1 MRDVTYDM
9 AKKQDRPYLQAI
21 FETCFPEDAAEL
33 ALMLEEWERMEL
45 PLPVGRIEG
54 VPRAMLLALPIT
66 VRLGLKEYAGRY
78 LYGVATHPDCRRQ
91 GLAAELL
98 EYTHRWM
105 RESKEQFSILLP
117 DSDKNRRFYE
127 KCGYRT
133 CGRRAWLP
141 CTDTAAAELPL
152 HKATPEAYATLRRT
166 LCGDAMLWGR
176 EGIRLQEKWLQ
187 LYGGALWLLGE
198 PEEPWGCAATST
210 EEDGSTHV
218 RELLCPEHLRGAA
231 LHALCRRLGAEK
243 LNCPVMP
250 DAAKRLGIV
259 TAPGAM
265 LFETGTE
272 KMWQGEEIYCALTM
286 E

>member
-1 MRDVTYDM
+1 MRDVTYGM
-9 AKKQDRPYLQAI
+9 ANKQDRPYLQAI
-21 FETCFPEDAAEL
+21 FEACFPGAEAEL
-33 ALMLEEWERMEL
+33 TLMLDEWEKMGFS
-45 PLPVGRIEG
+45 LPVGRIEG
-54 VPRAMLLALPIT
+54 VPKGMLLALPVT
-66 VRLGLKEYAGRY
+66 VRLERKEYAGRY

-91 GLAAELL
+91 GLATGLL
-98 EYTHRWM
+98 GYTHRWM
-105 RESKEQFSILLP
+105 KEKKEQFSILLP
-117 DSDKNRRFYE
+117 DSDKNHCFYE

-133 CGRRAWLP
+133 CGGWAWLLY
-141 CTDTAAAELPL
+141 TDTAAAMPPL
-152 HKATPEAYATLRRT
+152 HKATPEAYAALRCT
-166 LCGDAMLWGR
+166 LCGDAMLWGA

-198 PEEPWGCAATST
+198 PETPWGCAATSA
-210 EEDGSTHV
+210 EEDGSIRV
-218 RELLCPEHLRGAA
+218 RELLCPDHLREAA

-250 DAAKRLGIV
+250 DAAKRPGIA

>member
-21 FETCFPEDAAEL
+21 FETCFPGAEAEL

-78 LYGVATHPDCRRQ
+78 LYGVATHPDYRRQ
-91 GLAAELL
+91 GLAAGLL

-127 KCGYRT
+127 RCGYLT
-133 CGRRAWLP
+133 CGERVWLP
-141 CTDTAAAELPL
+141 YTDTAAAELPL

-176 EGIRLQEKWLQ
+176 EGIRLQEKWLH
-187 LYGGALWLLGE
+187 LYGGVLWLLGE

-250 DAAKRLGIV
+250 DAAKRLGIA